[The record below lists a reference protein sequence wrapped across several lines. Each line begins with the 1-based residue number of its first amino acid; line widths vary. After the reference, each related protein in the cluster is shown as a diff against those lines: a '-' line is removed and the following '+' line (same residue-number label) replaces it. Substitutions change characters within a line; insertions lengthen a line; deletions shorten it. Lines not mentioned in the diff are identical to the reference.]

1 MNRHR
6 CATPR
11 RARAALPQ
19 SRPALRGWAAYVAL
33 LVAALSSP
41 ARAEAIF
48 ADAPEAQG
56 EATPWTSLA
65 ANDAAEDFHFVIVGD
80 RTGGARHGVFESA
93 VDKVNLLEPAFVL
106 SVGDLIEGGTENQA
120 QLDAEW
126 DEFERF
132 AAGFEAPF
140 FYAAGNHDMSNAV
153 MSATWRAR
161 FGPSYY
167 RFVYKDVLFLVL
179 NSELFG
185 MVRDPATPVPG
196 PWTQAEQLAFVE
208 RTLREFPNPR
218 WTVVLVHQPLW
229 DYAHGRRGDWPKVE
243 AMLGQRDY
251 TVFAGHSHRYVK
263 SVRQGR
269 RFITLATTGGGSSL
283 RGLRYGEFDHVAW
296 VTMTAQGPRVANLL
310 LEGIHDENVITASR
324 RAVTR
329 ALAGT
334 VYPFRPA
341 AVYPLPVFGEGER
354 FAGGAA
360 AFEASNP
367 GEEPL
372 RVRFHVDP
380 GPHLRYLG
388 VPKPLV
394 LAPGAAERI
403 ELPLAPRGG
412 SAIRYRDIAPGRVS
426 WSLTTDSGEGPVELE
441 LTFGLLPVTR
451 LRLPSGA
458 APTVDGDLAEWPRSG
473 PNGDL
478 PFAATRQGDVAAK
491 PTAPTDIS
499 FSFAVREA
507 GGDLYFAA
515 HVTDDSVVASPAGAG
530 KAWSA
535 VQDALVIFVDSRPE
549 AERALNLPL
558 FAAARG
564 SHLTRIAVAYQTVA
578 SAARSPQSA
587 PQAAIRAE
595 SSAAVTW
602 RTRRTAA
609 GYVAEARISGDF
621 LDAQAGGRWHTV
633 RVGVVAVDWDEGEID
648 NHIPWHVQGSSAV
661 ALHWQPDRFGAAPV
675 AGSGTFVRAEE

>member
-1 MNRHR
+1 MKLH
-6 CATPR
+6 AST
-11 RARAALPQ
+11 AYAALLLAAF
-19 SRPALRGWAAYVAL
+19 SAPALAD
-33 LVAALSSP
+33 
-41 ARAEAIF
+41 AIF
-48 ADAPEAQG
+48 ADDPEAEG
-56 EATPWTSLA
+56 DAKPWTSLA
-65 ANDAAEDFHFVIVGD
+65 ANDDAEDFHFVIVGD

-153 MSATWRAR
+153 MSATWRTR

-218 WTVVLVHQPLW
+218 WTIVLVHQPLW

-243 AMLGQRDY
+243 AMLGERDY

-263 SVRQGR
+263 SVRQNR

-324 RAVTR
+324 RAATR
-329 ALAGT
+329 LLAGT
-334 VYPFRPA
+334 AYPFRPA
-341 AVYPLPVFGEGER
+341 AVRPLAVFGEGEM
-354 FAGGAA
+354 FAGGATV
-360 AFEASNP
+360 FEASNP
-367 GEEPL
+367 GNDPL

-388 VPKPLV
+388 APTPLE
-394 LAPGAAERI
+394 LAPGASERI

-412 SAIRYRDIAPGRVS
+412 SPIRYPDIAPGRVL
-426 WSLTTDSGEGPVELE
+426 WSLSTDSTEGPVELE

-451 LRLPSGA
+451 LPLPTGA
-458 APTVDGDLAEWPRSG
+458 APKVDGDLGEWPSG
-473 PNGDL
+473 GL

-491 PTAPTDIS
+491 PTAPTDIA

-507 GGDLYFAA
+507 AGDLYFAA
-515 HVTDDSVVASPAGAG
+515 RVTDDSIVASTAGAK
-530 KAWSA
+530 KAWST
-535 VQDALVIFVDSRPE
+535 VQDALVMFVDSRPE
-549 AERALNLPL
+549 AERAANMPL

-564 SHLTRIAVAYQTVA
+564 SHLTRMAVAYQTPSPE
-578 SAARSPQSA
+578 SAT
-587 PQAAIRAE
+587 RAE
-595 SSAAVTW
+595 SSAAVAW

-648 NHIPWHVQGSSAV
+648 NHIPWHVGGSSAV

-675 AGSGTFVRAEE
+675 AGSGTFIRAEE

>member
-1 MNRHR
+1 MKRDANT
-6 CATPR
+6 AY
-11 RARAALPQ
+11 AAFLLAVFTLP
-19 SRPALRGWAAYVAL
+19 AC
-33 LVAALSSP
+33 
-41 ARAEAIF
+41 AEAIF

-56 EATPWTSLA
+56 EARPWTSLA

-185 MVRDPATPVPG
+185 MVRDPAAPVPG

-208 RTLREFPNPR
+208 HTLREFPNPR
-218 WTVVLVHQPLW
+218 WTIVLVHQPLW

-263 SVRQGR
+263 SVRQSR

-310 LEGIHDENVITASR
+310 LEGIHDENVVTASR
-324 RAVTR
+324 RAATR
-329 ALAGT
+329 LLAGT
-334 VYPFRPA
+334 AYPFRPP
-341 AVYPLPVFGEGER
+341 AVRPLPVFGEGEM
-354 FAGGAA
+354 FAAGAA

-367 GEEPL
+367 GDDPL
-372 RVRFHVDP
+372 RLRFHVDP

-388 VPKPLV
+388 TPTPLV
-394 LAPGAAERI
+394 LAPGATERL

-412 SAIRYRDIAPGRVS
+412 SPIRYRDIAAGRVL
-426 WSLTTDSGEGPVELE
+426 WSLTTDSSEGSVELE

-451 LRLPSGA
+451 LPLPSGV
-458 APTVDGDLAEWPRSG
+458 APKVDGDLGEWPS
-473 PNGDL
+473 GDL
-478 PFAATRQGDVAAK
+478 QFAATRQGDVAAK
-491 PTAPTDIS
+491 PTAPTDIA

-507 GGDLYFAA
+507 DGDLYFAA
-515 HVTDDSVVASPAGAG
+515 RVTDDSIVASTAGAK
-530 KAWSA
+530 KAWST
-535 VQDALVIFVDSRPE
+535 VQDALVIFADSRPE
-549 AERALNLPL
+549 AERAANMPL

-564 SHLTRIAVAYQTVA
+564 SHLTRMAVAYQTP
-578 SAARSPQSA
+578 SPELA
-587 PQAAIRAE
+587 TRAE
-595 SSAAVTW
+595 SSSAAVAW
-602 RTRRTAA
+602 VTRRTAA

-621 LDAQAGGRWHTV
+621 LDAQADGRWQTV

-648 NHIPWHVQGSSAV
+648 NHIPWHVGGSSAV

>member
-1 MNRHR
+1 MKR
-6 CATPR
+6 CTQ
-11 RARAALPQ
+11 AAL
-19 SRPALRGWAAYVAL
+19 AAL
-33 LVAALSSP
+33 LVALASP
-41 ARAEAIF
+41 AHADAIF

-56 EATPWTSLA
+56 EARPWTSLA

-153 MSATWRAR
+153 MSAIWRAR

-185 MVRDPATPVPG
+185 MAGDPDTPVPG

-208 RTLREFPNPR
+208 HTLREFPDPR
-218 WTVVLVHQPLW
+218 WTIVLVHQPLW
-229 DYAHGRRGDWPKVE
+229 DYDHGRRGDWPKVE

-269 RFITLATTGGGSSL
+269 KFITLATTGGGSSL

-296 VTMTAQGPRVANLL
+296 VTMTEQGPRVANLL

-324 RAVTR
+324 RAATR
-329 ALAGT
+329 ALTGS
-334 VYPFRPA
+334 VYPYRPA
-341 AVYPLPVFGEGER
+341 AVRPLAVFGEGEM
-354 FAGGAA
+354 FAAGAV

-367 GEEPL
+367 GADPL

-388 VPKPLV
+388 TPKPIV
-394 LAPGAAERI
+394 LAPGAVERI
-403 ELPLAPRGG
+403 ELPLAPRAG
-412 SAIRYRDIAPGRVS
+412 SPIRYGDIAPGGVL
-426 WSLTTDSGEGPVELE
+426 WSLATDSTQGPVELE
-441 LTFGLLPVTR
+441 LAFGLLPVTR
-451 LRLPSGA
+451 LPLPSGA
-458 APTVDGDLAEWPRSG
+458 APTVDGDLAEWHGAGASA
-473 PNGDL
+473 DL
-478 PFAATRQGDVAAK
+478 PFAAVRQGDVAAK
-491 PTAPTDIS
+491 PTAPTDVS

-515 HVTDDSVVASPAGAG
+515 RVTDDSVVASSGG
-530 KAWSA
+530 TVKAWSA
-535 VQDALVIFVDSRPE
+535 VTDALVIFVDSRPE
-549 AERALNLPL
+549 TERAANMPL
-558 FAAARG
+558 FTAARG
-564 SHLTRIAVAYQTVA
+564 SHLTRMAVAYQT
-578 SAARSPQSA
+578 A
-587 PQAAIRAE
+587 PQAAPAPERAIPAK
-595 SSAAVTW
+595 SSAATAW
-602 RTRRTAA
+602 RTRRTAE
-609 GYVAEARISGDF
+609 GYAAEAKISGDF
-621 LDAQAGGRWHTV
+621 LDAQAGGRWETV

-648 NHIPWHVQGSSAV
+648 NQIPWHVPGSSAG

-675 AGSGTFVRAEE
+675 AGSGTFVRTKQ